1 MALHRDIQ
9 KSSYDNLTTNFK
21 VEQCFSYEN
30 QAKTFKITIVI
41 WHPCPNKDLKLSV
54 SSLVNSSPDN
64 FQLFQLLDEIKQI
77 LLKTFFLLIFFN
89 AQTY

>member
-9 KSSYDNLTTNFK
+9 KPSYDNLTTNFK
-21 VEQCFSYEN
+21 VEKCFSYEN
-30 QAKTFKITIVI
+30 QAETFKITIVI
-41 WHPCPNKDLKLSV
+41 WHRCPNNDLKLFV
-54 SSLVNSSPDN
+54 SSLENSSPDN